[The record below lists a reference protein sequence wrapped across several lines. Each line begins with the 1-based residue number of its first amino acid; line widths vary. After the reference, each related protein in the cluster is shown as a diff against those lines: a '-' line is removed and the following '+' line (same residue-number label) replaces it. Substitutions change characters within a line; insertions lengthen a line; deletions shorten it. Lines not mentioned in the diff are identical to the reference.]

1 MRRGSL
7 RVRAA
12 VVVTAAVLAGL
23 AAPIAASAA
32 IPASLTLPAN
42 CAHDSTSPEDYFFCD
57 DGIPNAGGTFPNLTG
72 ASAVT
77 VPAKYG
83 GDTYTGLRREAPE
96 RRPIRAPTRAATSRS
111 TSTSPIRPRL
121 AFPGPRPLLVFM
133 HGCCAGSKTSWEP
146 RPPAPLRQP
155 PASYGTTTTPG
166 SPRRGYVVL
175 NYTARGFVN
184 GSDHGTRPGE
194 TQLDSR
200 SFEINDFQSL
210 AGQVT
215 DDAFNRQRNAAR
227 RRRSKVV
234 VTGGSYGGGFSWM
247 ALDRPD
253 SGASEA
259 CAGPSFNFNMG
270 RSAVAPKYGWTDLA
284 SRSFQ
289 PADTPLARAT
299 CPRPRAVPYRPTATP
314 SGGRG
319 AHRRPEALDRLGAV
333 HQRRQRHPAGHH
345 TTFPSSIVSTF
356 ACTQGPDLSP
366 SGSSCPGVT
375 TTLSDF
381 IRDRSAY
388 YQQDFFNNLAANPSY
403 AIPVYAAGT
412 FTDWLFPSTEHRR
425 MVDRLPRSVPT
436 TRSRP
441 TTAII
446 STSRKT
452 SPRSGATSAPTAAC
466 TSARM
471 PISAATST
479 PRRATRVR
487 EGITTRLNAF
497 VDHYALPG
505 SAADLGT
512 PAFDT
517 TAELEVCPQNAASLG
532 VDAGQGGPQFNAAS
546 FEALAPNTL
555 TIDASGSQTT
565 TNKAAPNTHA
575 VNDDPVKNLA
585 ANGGKCPVETDDAGS
600 GVASYSTD
608 ALPRDFTMLGSTA
621 ISVTFA
627 ATGPVA
633 QMDARLYDVKPNGNA
648 ILVDRGPRRLRATEA
663 SSGQATYELFGSG
676 WRFPAGD
683 KIRIE
688 LMQDDDPF
696 LHFTETASSASLSKA
711 VLRIPIREA
720 SATLKAGPTLQK
732 GFCANKTVGTKLG
745 EKLKG
750 TKASDRILGRG
761 GRDRISGLGDRDC
774 LAGGAKKD
782 RIAAGKGRDRVS
794 GGKGRDRLNG
804 GRGGTCSSAAAAR
817 TRSRV
822 GPGATV
828 SGLAITSAMSCGVA
842 RAAIARSS
850 TAGTRRSAA
859 RRSSA
864 GAELRQVL
872 PWLDGPSRVG
882 AAPDPGSDLGR
893 LLPVHK
899 DRHPRPLAGN
909 GRVGPRPAR
918 RAGLVPLA
926 NSRRVPS
933 SSRGQS
939 SCKMLCVSAAT
950 RSRGRSC

>member
-1 MRRGSL
+1 L

-12 VVVTAAVLAGL
+12 VVVTAAVLACL
-23 AAPIAASAA
+23 AAPVAASAA

-83 GDTYTGLRREAPE
+83 GDTYTGLPPSAG
-96 RRPIRAPTRAATSRS
+96 APTDPGADASGNIALDVDVS
-111 TSTSPIRPRL
+111 YPNPA

-133 HGCCAGSKTSWEP
+133 HGCCSGSKTSWESSDSP
-146 RPPAPLRQP
+146 GTRFDSSGELWHYNNAWF
-155 PASYGTTTTPG
+155 AS
-166 SPRRGYVVL
+166 RGYVVL

-184 GSDHGTRPGE
+184 GMNQGSTGQ
-194 TQLDSR
+194 TQLDAR
-200 SFEINDFQSL
+200 NYEINDFQSL
-210 AGQVT
+210 ACQVT
-215 DDAFNRQRNAAR
+215 ETFNGSLTLPDVDA
-227 RRRSKVV
+227 SKVV
-234 VTGGSYGGGFSWM
+234 VTGGSYGAGFSWM
-247 ALDRPD
+247 ALTDPFW
-253 SGASEA
+253 GCQNAG
-259 CAGPSFNFNMG
+259 AGPSFNFNMG
-270 RSAVAPKYGWTDLA
+270 LAAAAPKYGWTDLA
-284 SRSFQ
+284 NSLVPTGLHS
-289 PADTPLARAT
+289 ARAGNLPET
-299 CPRPRAVPYRPTATP
+299 SGCDSGPVQANGSPCPGGGAPIGVPKRSIVSALFISGASGIPPGTP
-314 SGGRG
+314 
-319 AHRRPEALDRLGAV
+319 
-333 HQRRQRHPAGHH
+333 H

-366 SGSSCPGVT
+366 AGSSCPGVT

-403 AIPVYAAGT
+403 AIPVYSAGT

-425 MVDRLPRSVPT
+425 MVNRLLSVRSNYPVQT
-436 TRSRP
+436 YYGDYQHFTQN
-441 TTAII
+441 
-446 STSRKT
+446 K
-452 SPRSGATSAPTAAC
+452 ATVWGDVCSNGGQHVCANADFGGNFNAAP
-466 TSARM
+466 
-471 PISAATST
+471 P
-479 PRRATRVR
+479 TRVR
-487 EGITTRLNAF
+487 EGVTTRLNAF
-497 VDHYALPG
+497 IDHYALPG
-505 SAADLGT
+505 SPADLGT

-532 VDAGQGGPQFNAAS
+532 VDSGQGGPQFNAPN
-546 FEALAPNTL
+546 FEQLAPNTL

-565 TNKAAPNTHA
+565 TNKAAPNTHS

-648 ILVDRGPRRLRATEA
+648 ILVDRGPRRLRAIET
-663 SSGQATYELFGSG
+663 SSGQVTYELFGSG

-696 LHFTETASSASLSKA
+696 LHLTETASSASLSKA
-711 VLRIPIREA
+711 LLRIPIREA

-732 GFCANKTVGTKLG
+732 GFCANETVGTKLG

-761 GRDRISGLGDRDC
+761 GRDQISGLGDRDC

-782 RIAAGKGRDRVS
+782 RIAGGKGRDRVS

-804 GRGGTCSSAAAAR
+804 GRGGDLLVGGSGKDKISG
-817 TRSRV
+817 
-822 GPGATV
+822 GPGRDRLRARDHKRDVVRCGKGRDRAIVDRRDKTV
-828 SGLAITSAMSCGVA
+828 GCEKVK
-842 RAAIARSS
+842 
-850 TAGTRRSAA
+850 RR
-859 RRSSA
+859 
-864 GAELRQVL
+864 G
-872 PWLDGPSRVG
+872 
-882 AAPDPGSDLGR
+882 
-893 LLPVHK
+893 
-899 DRHPRPLAGN
+899 
-909 GRVGPRPAR
+909 
-918 RAGLVPLA
+918 
-926 NSRRVPS
+926 
-933 SSRGQS
+933 
-939 SCKMLCVSAAT
+939 
-950 RSRGRSC
+950 